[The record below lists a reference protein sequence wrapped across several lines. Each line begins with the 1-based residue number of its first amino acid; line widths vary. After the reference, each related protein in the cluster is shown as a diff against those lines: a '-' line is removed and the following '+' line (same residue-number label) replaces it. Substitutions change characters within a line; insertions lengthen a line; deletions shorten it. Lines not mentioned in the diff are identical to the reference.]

1 MRPES
6 NPDYVNFVSV
16 TIMMIVMIML
26 IDADKATDNDVDGCY

>member
-16 TIMMIVMIML
+16 TIMMIVIIMF
-26 IDADKATDNDVDGCY
+26 IDSPTATDNNVDGCY